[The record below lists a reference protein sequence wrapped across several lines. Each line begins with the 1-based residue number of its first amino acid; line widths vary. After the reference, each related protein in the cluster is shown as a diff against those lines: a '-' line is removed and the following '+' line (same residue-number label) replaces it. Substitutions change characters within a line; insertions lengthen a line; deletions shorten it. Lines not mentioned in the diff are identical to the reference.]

1 MKNREIRTIIG
12 KVESRA
18 EEDGKIT
25 LVGQPIAHKYRWLL
39 RRRDCS

>member
-1 MKNREIRTIIG
+1 MNQIHKSRKEKEAMKNREIRTIIG

-25 LVGQPIAHKYRWLL
+25 LVG
-39 RRRDCS
+39 